1 LSWAMR
7 RKREGWP
14 QFVARWEAS
23 GKSAVDFGHQVGVSA
38 ATLSRW
44 RREYRRGVAED
55 PGPALAKIVE
65 VRSARAPADDRFE
78 VRLGDGR
85 SVGVP
90 AHFDAAALERL
101 LRVLEAAR

>member
-1 LSWAMR
+1 MR

-14 QFVARWEAS
+14 LLVARWEAS
-23 GKSAVDFGHQVGVSA
+23 GKSATEFARQIGVGPE
-38 ATLSRW
+38 TLSRW
-44 RREYRRGVAED
+44 RRELRSGAAVD
-55 PGPALAKIVE
+55 TGPALAKIVE
-65 VRSARAPADDRFE
+65 VRSARAPAEDRFE

-90 AHFDAAALERL
+90 AHFDADALERL

>member
-1 LSWAMR
+1 MR
-7 RKREGWP
+7 RKREEWP
-14 QFVARWEAS
+14 LLVARWEAS
-23 GKSAVDFGHQVGVSA
+23 GKSATEFARQIGVSPG
-38 ATLSRW
+38 TLSRW
-44 RREYRRGVAED
+44 RRELGNGAAED
-55 PGPALAKIVE
+55 PGPALAKIIE

-90 AHFDAAALERL
+90 ACFEADALERL